1 MIGGKKP
8 IVVEI
13 SAKEQTNLG
22 SMEHEVAKA
31 VAQQDLL
38 AYGENHAAEG
48 IVIEASNTRSK
59 GALLRIVLSAG
70 ILRVG
75 QPYVSGNV
83 VGIVKTMYSESG
95 KEVVKEAR
103 PGQVVYVAGSLKGVG
118 LSEVPPLGEPFFVLK
133 NRKEAEKIREY
144 RGMIQELAGHQI
156 SGPPL
161 FVDPSDQD
169 DDEAEGDGQIKD
181 MSEVVAARNAQMD
194 EDGTRLPVIVKAE
207 TAGKL
212 DALVAAL
219 VESHCAR
226 PVRISVGP
234 LEIEDVHV
242 AAEEKVPLV
251 SYGLKVSKHVL
262 KAATEKEVPI
272 VESLVMYD
280 ILQDIM
286 EHAKKLGY

>member
-8 IVVEI
+8 IVVEM
-13 SAKEQTNLG
+13 SVKEQTNLG
-22 SMEHEVAKA
+22 SMEHA

-38 AYGENHAAEG
+38 AYGEIHAAEG
-48 IVIEASNTRSK
+48 IMIEASNTPSK

-70 ILRVG
+70 ILRVE

-83 VGIVKTMYSESG
+83 VGIVKIMYSESG
-95 KEVVKEAR
+95 KEEVVKEAR

-133 NRKEAEKIREY
+133 NRREAEKMHEY

-169 DDEAEGDGQIKD
+169 DDEAEGDEPIED

-280 ILQDIM
+280 ILQNIM